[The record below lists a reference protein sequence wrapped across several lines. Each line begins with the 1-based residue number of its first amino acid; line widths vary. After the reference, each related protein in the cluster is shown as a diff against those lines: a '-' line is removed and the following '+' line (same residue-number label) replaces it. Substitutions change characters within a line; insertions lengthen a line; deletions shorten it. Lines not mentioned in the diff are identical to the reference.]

1 MSVINN
7 ILKKSDAKK
16 PQPILPVNHPPK
28 QMPPKK
34 LEAKIQL
41 VKKTDLSSQQKKCGP
56 CSKCQSP
63 VFWFS
68 KGETGPH
75 CIDCEFPSSNLLIR
89 KIVAFAKNQDGSFR
103 IFPIGDFPSLGIPP
117 LSASEQRF
125 EHLPTL
131 DATDQPNQSAGEFD
145 SQPGNQL
152 GNPADNLTDFQDP
165 DGCLHIRVARFDHD
179 QTLQRP
185 DETYEEYEKRMQA
198 GHEIAMHGDTL
209 KNYHQQNQQL
219 PIQKNHAQK
228 K

>member
-1 MSVINN
+1 MSVINK
-7 ILKKSDAKK
+7 ILKKSDEQKSR
-16 PQPILPVNHPPK
+16 PILPVNHPPK

-68 KGETGPH
+68 KGGTGPH

-117 LSASEQRF
+117 LPASEQRF
-125 EHLPTL
+125 EHSLAL
-131 DATDQPNQSAGEFD
+131 DAAGQHSHSVGEL
-145 SQPGNQL
+145 GNQL
-152 GNPADNLTDFQDP
+152 GNQISNPADNLTDFQDP
-165 DGCLHIRVARFDHD
+165 DGCLHIRVARFERDR
-179 QTLQRP
+179 TLQRP
-185 DETYEEYEKRMQA
+185 DETCEEYEKRMQA
-198 GHEIAMHGDTL
+198 GHEIAMHGETL
-209 KNYHQQNQQL
+209 KNYHQQSQQL
-219 PIQKNHAQK
+219 PIQKNHIQK

>member
-1 MSVINN
+1 MSVINK
-7 ILKKSDAKK
+7 ILKKSDEQKSR
-16 PQPILPVNHPPK
+16 PILPVNHPPK

-68 KGETGPH
+68 KGGTGPH

-117 LSASEQRF
+117 LPANEQRF
-125 EHLPTL
+125 EHAPIL
-131 DATDQPNQSAGEFD
+131 DAAGQPSQSAGE
-145 SQPGNQL
+145 L
-152 GNPADNLTDFQDP
+152 GNPTDNLIAFHDP
-165 DGCLHIRVARFDHD
+165 DGCLHIRVARFERD
-179 QTLQRP
+179 QTL
-185 DETYEEYEKRMQA
+185 
-198 GHEIAMHGDTL
+198 
-209 KNYHQQNQQL
+209 
-219 PIQKNHAQK
+219 
-228 K
+228 